1 MLPDYQESLIVSL
14 DDINLQIVC
23 VCVCARTR
31 CHIKK
36 HFLEDISELWK
47 ILICNL
53 SISIVFLASIKY
65 KILIRICLINK
76 KQERHF
82 SQGIL

>member
-23 VCVCARTR
+23 VYVHTR

-65 KILIRICLINK
+65 KILIRICLTNK